1 MEPRLRNTIVYGIIV
16 SWMVFPVV
24 CVLIAT
30 AISAIFGCTVTESS
44 PEPCI
49 VFGIDMGRM
58 LHILA
63 VMGWLG
69 IITLPSGGIALALYT
84 AFVMMESRIA
94 RRKNPPLPPTEGN
107 DDDRPPI
114 LRP

>member
-16 SWMVFPVV
+16 SWMIFPLV
-24 CVLIAT
+24 CVLIAA
-30 AISAIFGCTVTESS
+30 AISVIFGCTVTESS
-44 PEPCI
+44 SQPCI
-49 VFGIDMGRM
+49 VFGVDMGRM
-58 LHILA
+58 LHVLA

-69 IITLPSGGIALALYT
+69 IITLPSGLIALALYT

-94 RRKNPPLPPTEGN
+94 RRKNAPLPPTEGN